1 MIEWVL
7 RGAQGSQL
15 ADRIV
20 VATDD
25 KRIFDRVVEIGFDA
39 VMTSTEHSSGSDR
52 VAEAVKDMD
61 VDIVVNLQGDEPLI
75 DGQLLDRLITEL
87 EDSDADIATPVTHFT
102 SIDELMSENTAKV
115 VVNSEDYALY
125 FSRAVIPHRRGGKPR
140 LEDYLKH
147 IGIYAYRKDSL
158 MRFVALPQSKL
169 ELVEKLE
176 QLRALENGM
185 KIKVV
190 VTDYQSVAVDVPSD
204 IEKVE
209 KMLRARELCS

>member
-87 EDSDADIATPVTHFT
+87 EDSDADIATPVTHFAL
-102 SIDELMSENTAKV
+102 IDELMSENTAKV
-115 VVNSEDYALY
+115 VVNSEGYALY
-125 FSRAVIPHRRGGKPR
+125 FSRAVIPHRRGGEPR

-158 MRFVALPQSKL
+158 MRFVALPQSEL

-190 VTDYQSVAVDVPSD
+190 VTDYQSVAVDVPGD

-209 KMLRARELCS
+209 KIVRARGLCS

>member
-25 KRIFDRVVEIGFDA
+25 KRIFDRVVEIGFDV

-87 EDSDADIATPVTHFT
+87 EDSDADIATPVTHFA

-115 VVNSEDYALY
+115 VVNSEGYALY
-125 FSRAVIPHRRGGKPR
+125 FSRAVIPHRRGGEPR
-140 LEDYLKH
+140 LEDHLKH

-158 MRFVALPQSKL
+158 MQFVALPQSEL

-190 VTDYQSVAVDVPSD
+190 VTDYQSVAVDVPGD

-209 KMLRARELCS
+209 KIVRARGLCS

>member
-25 KRIFDRVVEIGFDA
+25 KRIFDRVVDIGFDV

-115 VVNSEDYALY
+115 VVNSEGYALY
-125 FSRAVIPHRRGGKPR
+125 FSRAVIPHRRGGEPR

-190 VTDYQSVAVDVPSD
+190 VTDYQSVAVDVPAD

-209 KMLRARELCS
+209 KILRARGLCS

>member
-25 KRIFDRVVEIGFDA
+25 KRIFDRVVDIGFDV

-87 EDSDADIATPVTHFT
+87 EDSDADIATPVTHFA

-115 VVNSEDYALY
+115 VVNSEGYALY
-125 FSRAVIPHRRGGKPR
+125 FSRAVIPHRRGGEPR

-190 VTDYQSVAVDVPSD
+190 VTDYQSVAVDVPAD

-209 KMLRARELCS
+209 KILRARGLCS

>member
-25 KRIFDRVVEIGFDA
+25 KRIFDRVVDIGFDA

-87 EDSDADIATPVTHFT
+87 EDSDADIATPVTHFA

-115 VVNSEDYALY
+115 VVNSEGYALY
-125 FSRAVIPHRRGGKPR
+125 FSRAVIPHRRGGEPR

-158 MRFVALPQSKL
+158 MQFVALPQSKL

-190 VTDYQSVAVDVPSD
+190 VTDYQSVAVDVPAD

-209 KMLRARELCS
+209 KILRARGLCS

>member
-25 KRIFDRVVEIGFDA
+25 KRIFDRVVDIGFDA

-115 VVNSEDYALY
+115 VVNSEGYALY
-125 FSRAVIPHRRGGKPR
+125 FSRAVIPHRRGGEPR

-158 MRFVALPQSKL
+158 MRFVDLPQSEL

-190 VTDYQSVAVDVPSD
+190 VTDYQSVAVDVPGD

-209 KMLRARELCS
+209 KIVRARGLCS

>member
-7 RGAQGSQL
+7 RGAQSSKL
-15 ADRIV
+15 ADKIV

-25 KRIFDRVVEIGFDA
+25 RGIFETVIEIGFDA

-52 VAEAVKDMD
+52 VAEAVKEVD

-75 DGQLLDRLITEL
+75 DGRLLDRLITEL
-87 EDSDADIATPVTHFT
+87 EGSDADIATPVTHFT
-102 SIDELMSENTAKV
+102 SLDELMSENTAKV
-115 VVNSEDYALY
+115 VVNSEGYALY
-125 FSRAVIPHRRGGKPR
+125 FSRAVIPHRRDGEPR
-140 LEDYLKH
+140 LDDYLKH
-147 IGIYAYRKDSL
+147 IGIYAYRKESL

-169 ELVEKLE
+169 ELTEKLE

-190 VTDYQSVAVDVPSD
+190 GTDYQSVAVDVPSD

-209 KMLRARELCS
+209 KIFRGRGICS